1 MTAARMPSGEVER
14 LAGEVER
21 LAGEL
26 RTEVGRLAFH
36 LRTPAT
42 RSGVTPTRLAALA
55 ALTRY
60 PDGLRQGDLAELMNV
75 SAPSMTRLVEI
86 LSEAGWVERR
96 KDPSDQRCLLLAL
109 SAAGHATLDTLRDEA
124 ATQLSAGLADLT
136 VDERAALSAAVPVL
150 RKLADRHLDT

>member
-1 MTAARMPSGEVER
+1 MTAARMPSAEV
-14 LAGEVER
+14 AQ

-55 ALTRY
+55 ALTHY

-86 LSEAGWVERR
+86 LTEAGWVERR
-96 KDPSDQRCLLLAL
+96 RDPSDQRCLLLAL
-109 SAAGHATLDTLRDEA
+109 SPAGHATLDTLRDEA
-124 ATQLSAGLADLT
+124 ATQLGDELVDLT
-136 VDERAALSAAVPVL
+136 PDERAVLAAAVPVL